1 MPITVKEKAGPRT
14 IANDEHP
21 LKVDPAKIPGLKPAF
36 RANGTITPAASS
48 ANADGAAAL
57 ILAKRSLADRD
68 GLPMLAEIKG
78 HATHSQEPQ
87 WFTTA
92 PIPAIR
98 KLLDKVGWSVGD
110 VDLFEINEAFAVVA
124 MAAQRDLGIPRDKL
138 NINGGAC
145 ALGHPIG
152 ATGAR
157 LIVTLLHALEAQNL
171 KRGVA
176 ALLHRRRRSHR
187 DRRGTHRALSA
198 PAKVFAPGIACRN
211 WISDRHGRFIAE
223 DRYDRSHR
231 SPAPTCRKF
240 AGNFMISNWLSAA
253 LARRNI
259 HYGWVMVGVTFFTAL
274 ITAGTVGAPG
284 VFIVPLQ
291 HEFGWTTAEI
301 SSALSIRFILF
312 GLMAPFAA
320 ALLNRYGLRN
330 VTLSAL
336 LIVASA
342 LVTSLGMTKVWQLM
356 LLWGVVIGIG
366 TGMTALVLGAT
377 IAARW
382 FAARRG
388 LVVGILTAS
397 VATGQLVFLPLLAS
411 ITERVGWRIAL
422 GLMCVMLAVAAFAVL
437 MLMRDRP
444 SDVGLRPFGDEGTE
458 PLPAPPASNAPIMAA
473 ALGTLRDASKQRVFW
488 ILFAT
493 FFICGASTNGLV
505 QVHLIPMCLDFG
517 IPQVQ
522 AASLLAAMGV
532 FDFFGTIMSGWL
544 SDRYDNR
551 WLLFW
556 YYGLRG
562 LSLLFLPFSD
572 FSFYGLSLFAMFY
585 GLDWIAT
592 VPPTVRLTAQ
602 RFGPERANLVF
613 GWIFAGHQMG
623 AATAAFG
630 AGLSR
635 TLLATYLPAFFVAG
649 ALCVVAALIVL
660 AIARP
665 PKPVAA

>member
-1 MPITVKEKAGPRT
+1 V
-14 IANDEHP
+14 
-21 LKVDPAKIPGLKPAF
+21 
-36 RANGTITPAASS
+36 
-48 ANADGAAAL
+48 
-57 ILAKRSLADRD
+57 
-68 GLPMLAEIKG
+68 
-78 HATHSQEPQ
+78 
-87 WFTTA
+87 
-92 PIPAIR
+92 
-98 KLLDKVGWSVGD
+98 
-110 VDLFEINEAFAVVA
+110 
-124 MAAQRDLGIPRDKL
+124 
-138 NINGGAC
+138 
-145 ALGHPIG
+145 
-152 ATGAR
+152 
-157 LIVTLLHALEAQNL
+157 
-171 KRGVA
+171 
-176 ALLHRRRRSHR
+176 
-187 DRRGTHRALSA
+187 
-198 PAKVFAPGIACRN
+198 
-211 WISDRHGRFIAE
+211 
-223 DRYDRSHR
+223 
-231 SPAPTCRKF
+231 
-240 AGNFMISNWLSAA
+240 ISNWLSSV
-253 LARRNI
+253 LARHNI
-259 HYGWVMVGVTFFTAL
+259 HYGWVMVAVTFFTAL

-291 HEFGWTTAEI
+291 REFGWSAAEI

-320 ALLNRYGLRN
+320 ALMNRYGLRN
-330 VTLSAL
+330 VTLAAL
-336 LIVASA
+336 LIVGSA
-342 LVTSLGMTKVWQLM
+342 LVASLAMTKVWHLI

-382 FAARRG
+382 FSARRG

-411 ITERVGWRIAL
+411 VTERMGWRTAL
-422 GLMCVMLAVAAFAVL
+422 LLVCAMLALAAFAVL
-437 MLMRDRP
+437 LVMRDRP
-444 SDVGLRPFGDEGTE
+444 SDVGLRPFGDQGKE
-458 PLPAPPASNAPIMAA
+458 PLPAPPPSNAPIAAA
-473 ALGTLRDASKQRVFW
+473 ALSALADAAGTRVFW

-493 FFICGASTNGLV
+493 FFICGASTNGLI

-532 FDFFGTIMSGWL
+532 FDFFGTILSGWL

-562 LSLLFLPFSD
+562 LSLLMLPFTD

-613 GWIFAGHQMG
+613 GWIFTGHQLG
-623 AATAAFG
+623 AACAAFG

-635 TLLATYLPAFFVAG
+635 TMLATYLPAFFIAG
-649 ALCVVAALIVL
+649 ALCVVAALIAL
-660 AIARP
+660 GISRT
-665 PKPVAA
+665 PKAATA